1 MLGGDR
7 IMNLASMVIMI
18 ALGIIWAIVIVLLL
32 PSILEGPN
40 NLDSLLRAQ
49 CQIHHI
55 QYVDNLCKRDNT
67 QDFSNLI
74 YRDEWE
80 ICKVARFNI
89 SATLHQ
95 FDDSEFN
102 SELNVVNC
110 TWIYPD
116 FFSNEKDALFVIAG
130 RYQQN
135 NDYDCIIDIANRICY
150 PDKKEVWI
158 FGFVVGGV
166 GLLFLISIAV
176 FFFIKRHIRIGKE
189 RMDLELSQR
198 IS

>member
-49 CQIHHI
+49 CHINHI
-55 QYVDNLCKRDNT
+55 QYVDNLCKRDST

-80 ICKVARFNI
+80 TCKVARFNI
-89 SATLHQ
+89 TAILHQ
-95 FDDSEFN
+95 FDDEI
-102 SELNVVNC
+102 ELNVVNC
-110 TWIYPD
+110 TWIYPE
-116 FFSNEKDALFVIAG
+116 FFSNEKDALFAIAG
-130 RYQQN
+130 RYRLN

-166 GLLFLISIAV
+166 GLLFLLSIGV
-176 FFFIKRHIRIGKE
+176 FLFIKRHIRIGKE